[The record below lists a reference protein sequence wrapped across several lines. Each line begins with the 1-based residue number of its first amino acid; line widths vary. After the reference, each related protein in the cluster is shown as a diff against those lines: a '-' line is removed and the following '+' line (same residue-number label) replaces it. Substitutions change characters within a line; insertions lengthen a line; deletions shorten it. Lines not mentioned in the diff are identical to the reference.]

1 MSQEKYRIRRKGRH
15 MKKKQKEAYST
26 PMLVKHGILRDMA
39 AQFDEL
45 IQVDRLS
52 VGILAQNRRVT
63 AALET
68 SRDLGGDSV

>member
-1 MSQEKYRIRRKGRH
+1 MD
-15 MKKKQKEAYST
+15 MDNKQKESYSP
-26 PMLVKHGILRDMA
+26 PMLVKHGILRDIA
-39 AQFDEL
+39 VQFDEL

-52 VGILAQNRRVT
+52 VGILAQNRCVT